1 MKFFLPLFLLAFSI
15 ISYGQQQDTTFSS
28 ATAAVRI
35 FQPEGLNQLTGHPSD
50 ARVHN
55 GKARG
60 YRIQIYNGID
70 RQKAKDIQLDF
81 MRSHPGVQA
90 YLTYSQP
97 HFRVRVGDFPER
109 NDAMDLYSSLQGNYT
124 CIIVPEIINVK
135 Q

>member
-1 MKFFLPLFLLAFSI
+1 MKFFLTLFLLAFSI

-35 FQPEGLNQLTGHPSD
+35 FQPEGLNLLTGHPSD
-50 ARVHN
+50 PRVHN

-70 RQKAKDIQLDF
+70 RQKAKNIQMNFL
-81 MRSHPGVQA
+81 RSHPGIRA

-97 HFRVRVGDFPER
+97 HFRVRVGDFFNR
-109 NDAMDLYSSLQGNYT
+109 RDAMNLYSTLQGQYT
-124 CIIVPEIINVK
+124 CIIVPAIINVK